1 MNKLMIGSLAV
12 LSIATVAI
20 AGSPKSGL
28 AQGERVSPF
37 HPKHIVGALA
47 DTTDCFPCTF
57 KNRPQVQVW
66 LNGDSEANAMA
77 IDRDLDK
84 SMSQYAG
91 KEFKALMV
99 FIVPEDKQSA
109 WSTKLKAAAKA
120 HSFKNVSMA
129 LIAPNHQAI
138 RQYKI
143 NTDGAIKNT
152 VFVYKDWTVANTM
165 INLKADASG
174 LKALNSAIASIAK

>member
-28 AQGERVSPF
+28 AQGDRVSPF
-37 HPKHIVGALA
+37 HPKHVVGALA

-66 LNGDSEANAMA
+66 LNGDSDTNAFSIAN
-77 IDRDLDK
+77 DLEK
-84 SMSQYAG
+84 SMSKYAS

-99 FIVPEDKQSA
+99 FIVPEDKQAA
-109 WSTKLKAAAKA
+109 WTTKLKAAAKT

-129 LIAPNHQAI
+129 LIAPNHQAV

-143 NTDGAIKNT
+143 NTDGSIKNT
-152 VFVYKDWTVANTM
+152 VLVYKDWTVANTM
-165 INLKADASG
+165 VNLKADSNG
-174 LKALNSAIASIAK
+174 LKSLNAAIANIAK